1 VLRPPQRMEG
11 FPRINRLKAAA
22 RPRPID
28 LGTSVT
34 ANGGIQVDI
43 GQTRY
48 VLDPH
53 SHVRADYTF
62 VSHAHMDHMHRPS
75 RSEKIIASS
84 ETGELARARGYD
96 LGATTEVAEGVE
108 ILDSGHILGSR
119 AIRIQ
124 DEVYYTGD
132 ASGRSRAFLGKCK
145 TRKARVLV
153 METTYGSPEYVFP
166 PTAKLVKDV
175 NSLVASA
182 YDRGVPVVLMGY
194 PLGKAQL
201 LSYFFS
207 SWDPIIY
214 HDSVA
219 TMNRI
224 HVEHGVKLKAGT
236 TFDHARDKD
245 RLPRGPWL
253 MISPMS
259 SGRSRLMAHLKKEY
273 GAILVAFSGWALGT
287 GYRYTM
293 GADYSFPLSDH
304 CDYEELVKLVQAV
317 SPEMVYTVHGFA
329 TEFAQDLRRMGFSA
343 RPLAAY
349 QSSLSDYLRV

>member
-1 VLRPPQRMEG
+1 MG
-11 FPRINRLKAAA
+11 GA
-22 RPRPID
+22 
-28 LGTSVT
+28 SVT
-34 ANGGIQVDI
+34 ANGGIQVDL

-62 VSHAHMDHMHRPS
+62 VSHAHIDHMHNPAKGER
-75 RSEKIIASS
+75 IIASS
-84 ETGELARARGYD
+84 ATKELAKARGYD
-96 LGATTEVAEGVE
+96 LGTTIEEAEGVE
-108 ILDSGHILGSR
+108 LLDSGHILGSR
-119 AIRIQ
+119 AIRIG

-132 ASGRSRAFLGKCK
+132 ASGRTRAFLGKCR
-145 TRKARVLV
+145 TRQARVLV

-166 PTAKLVKDV
+166 PTAKLVKEV
-175 NSLVASA
+175 NSLISSA

-214 HDSVA
+214 HERVA
-219 TMNRI
+219 TMNKI
-224 HVEHGVKLKAGT
+224 HVDHGVPLKPGR
-236 TFDHARDKD
+236 TFDPEKD
-245 RLPRGPWL
+245 RDSLPHGPWV

-273 GAILVAFSGWALGT
+273 GAILVAFSGWALGS
-287 GYRYTM
+287 GYGHTM

-304 CDYEELVKLVQAV
+304 CDYDELVKLVQAV

-329 TEFAQDLRRMGFSA
+329 AEFARDLRKMGFSA

-349 QSSLSDYLRV
+349 QSSLTDYVRV

>member
-1 VLRPPQRMEG
+1 MG
-11 FPRINRLKAAA
+11 GA
-22 RPRPID
+22 
-28 LGTSVT
+28 SVT
-34 ANGGIQVDI
+34 ANGGIQVEL

-62 VSHAHMDHMHRPS
+62 VSHAHIDHMHTPAKGER
-75 RSEKIIASS
+75 IIASS
-84 ETGELARARGYD
+84 VTKELAKARGYD
-96 LGATTEVAEGVE
+96 LGSTIEEAEGVE
-108 ILDSGHILGSR
+108 LLDSGHILGSR
-119 AIRIQ
+119 AIRIG

-132 ASGRSRAFLGKCK
+132 ASGRTRAFLGKCR
-145 TRKARVLV
+145 TRQARVLV

-175 NSLVASA
+175 NSLISSA

-214 HDSVA
+214 HERVA
-219 TMNRI
+219 AMNKI
-224 HVEHGVKLKAGT
+224 HVDHGVPLKPGR
-236 TFDHARDKD
+236 TFDPEKD
-245 RLPRGPWL
+245 RDALPRGPWV

-273 GAILVAFSGWALGT
+273 GAVLVAFSGWALGS
-287 GYRYTM
+287 GYRHTM

-304 CDYEELVKLVQAV
+304 CDYDELVKLVQAV

-329 TEFAQDLRRMGFSA
+329 AEFARDLRKMGFSA

-349 QSSLSDYLRV
+349 QSSITDYVRV

>member
-1 VLRPPQRMEG
+1 MVG
-11 FPRINRLKAAA
+11 ATVA
-22 RPRPID
+22 
-28 LGTSVT
+28 
-34 ANGGIQVDI
+34 ANGGIQVEI
-43 GQTRY
+43 GKMRF

-53 SHVRADYTF
+53 GQVRSDFTF
-62 VSHAHMDHMHRPS
+62 VSHAHLDHMHTPS
-75 RSEKIIASS
+75 KNEHIIASS
-84 ETGELARARGYD
+84 LTRELAKARGFD
-96 LGATTEVAEGVE
+96 LGQTTEEVEGVE
-108 ILDSGHILGSR
+108 LLDSGHILGSR

-132 ASGRSRAFLGKCK
+132 ASGRTRAFLGKCR
-145 TRKARVLV
+145 TRQARILV

-166 PTAKLVKDV
+166 STAKLVKEV
-175 NSLVASA
+175 NDLIASA

-214 HDSVA
+214 HESVA
-219 TMNRI
+219 AMNRI
-224 HVEHGVKLKAGT
+224 HTDHGVPLRPGRR
-236 TFDHARDKD
+236 FDPSKDPD

-253 MISPMS
+253 MVSPMS

-273 GAILVAFSGWALGT
+273 GAILVAFSGWAIGP
-287 GYRYTM
+287 GYKYSM

-304 CDYEELVKLVQAV
+304 CDYQELVRLVRDV

-329 TEFAQDLRRMGFSA
+329 AEFARDLKRMGFSA

-349 QSSLSDYLRV
+349 QSSLSDYVNV